1 MRSSWN
7 QPSKNWNFRENI
19 IAPFSTIDNAMTV
32 ELCLVTTLV
41 SVYTTLIFYFI
52 RLKIDKIRRQTK
64 SLKFF
69 RKQ

>member
-19 IAPFSTIDNAMTV
+19 ITPFSTIDNAMTD

-52 RLKIDKIRRQTK
+52 KLKIDKIRRQTK